1 MEIINRMDR
10 DTLSDQ
16 KLKELINEFRE
27 NPDVASD
34 VFMEITELIW
44 DAGTCYPLF
53 WEAVPCLIEIA
64 SGLKIEAS
72 KDLWSYLGCWISTE
86 DKYRN
91 GVSKEML
98 EHFDS
103 SLKYAEG
110 ACIEQIARAD
120 KLDDTDAQ
128 YLYASLFAFA
138 KHRLGYMTMGG
149 YMDDLE
155 GTSIAECPQGHLNDV
170 TVYNS
175 CIVAYEENE
184 KPCAPNIPGP
194 VDIGCESRENNHWKP
209 LEEKIQMV
217 MDNENIDKEVKA
229 HLLLSKDILSRGVDS
244 GLDIKYAFSVYGSL
258 LYCNGSVDA
267 AMRVFH
273 GLDEITCAECG
284 KKFVFADGWC
294 EDKLA

>member
-1 MEIINRMDR
+1 MDR
-10 DTLSDQ
+10 DTSSDQ

-34 VFMEITELIW
+34 VFMEIIELIW

-53 WEAVPCLIEIA
+53 WETVPCLIEVA
-64 SGLKIEAS
+64 SGLKIEES

-86 DKYRN
+86 EKYRD
-91 GVSKEML
+91 GVSKEVL
-98 EHFDS
+98 EHFES
-103 SLKYAEG
+103 SLKYAIG
-110 ACIEQIARAD
+110 ACIEQIARVD

-149 YMDDLE
+149 YMDAFA
-155 GTSIAECPQGHLNDV
+155 GTTITECPQGHLNDV

-175 CIVAYEENE
+175 GIVAYEENE
-184 KPCAPNIPGP
+184 KPCALNIPGP
-194 VDIGCESRENNHWKP
+194 ADSGYESQENNSWKL
-209 LEEKIQMV
+209 LEEKIQIV
-217 MDNENIDKEVKA
+217 LDNENTDKEVKA
-229 HLLLSKDILSRGVDS
+229 HLQLSKDILSRGVDLR
-244 GLDIKYAFSVYGSL
+244 LDIKYAFSVYGSL

-267 AMRVFH
+267 GMRVFH
-273 GLDEITCAECG
+273 GLDEITCTECG